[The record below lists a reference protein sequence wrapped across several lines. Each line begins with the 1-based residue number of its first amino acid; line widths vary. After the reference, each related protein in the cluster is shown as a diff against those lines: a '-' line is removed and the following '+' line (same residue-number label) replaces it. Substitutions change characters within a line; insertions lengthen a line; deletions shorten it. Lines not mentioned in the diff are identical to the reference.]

1 MFRTLQQ
8 GVELGVGWAQLRVG
22 VASGGR
28 GFGWAW
34 LRLGLVSDVYNPPE
48 RIGTRRRLVLASVGL
63 GFVWTWLWTIPY
75 GPCDSLSRPFV
86 RESGRDHF

>member
-22 VASGGR
+22 VASGGL

-34 LRLGLVSDVYNPPE
+34 LVMFTTLQKGSELGVVWSWL
-48 RIGTRRRLVLASVGL
+48 RWGLASFGL
-63 GFVWTWLWTIPY
+63 GFGRFLTVPAIPCP
-75 GPCDSLSRPFV
+75 GPL
-86 RESGRDHF
+86 